1 LPSVLSLSTTSLL
14 ASLLST
20 SLGRR
25 LNFSVLEETKMGVRP
40 GRPAG
45 NLGGVMERPAGFSV
59 VFSCLFPFL
68 SCLSLN
74 FCRSFSL
81 ALNGDGLRIFR
92 LVTIEG

>member
-1 LPSVLSLSTTSLL
+1 ML

-40 GRPAG
+40 GGPDG

-59 VFSCLFPFL
+59 GLSGFCLL
-68 SCLSLN
+68 RNCWSLC

-81 ALNGDGLRIFR
+81 ALNGEGLRSLKF
-92 LVTIEG
+92 VTIDG